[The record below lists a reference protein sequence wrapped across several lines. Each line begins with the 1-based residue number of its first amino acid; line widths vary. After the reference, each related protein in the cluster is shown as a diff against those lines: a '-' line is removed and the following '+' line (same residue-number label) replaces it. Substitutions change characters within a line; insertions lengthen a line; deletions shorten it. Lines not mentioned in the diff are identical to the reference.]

1 MLSQCEVSLSL
12 DFSLKQTDKKL
23 LIDWQIQVSRSEN
36 TTPGDWNANKRLL
49 CEEVLSDHSVSFSSI
64 CHSLKIKLIWR
75 GLYNTNLTGSNLNIQ
90 LNHIYEELGL

>member
-36 TTPGDWNANKRLL
+36 TNPGDWNANKRLL
-49 CEEVLSDHSVSFSSI
+49 HEKVLSEHSVSFSSI
-64 CHSLKIKLIWR
+64 YHSLKIKLIWK
-75 GLYNTNLTGSNLNIQ
+75 GLCNTN
-90 LNHIYEELGL
+90 